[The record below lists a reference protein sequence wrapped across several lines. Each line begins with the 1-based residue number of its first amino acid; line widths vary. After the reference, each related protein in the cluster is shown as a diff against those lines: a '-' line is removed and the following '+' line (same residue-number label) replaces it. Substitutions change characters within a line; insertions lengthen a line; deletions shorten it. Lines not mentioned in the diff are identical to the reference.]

1 MSESPKHNCGQ
12 WCFHT
17 TWSESPYWNIVLLA
31 LAWALTLS
39 TSTLLTSVGPL
50 SAQELGA
57 SKSLSAFTIG
67 AFLIGAAIS
76 SVPSGWLFRK
86 YGRFWGFSL
95 GCLFQVIGSILGV
108 LSLATNQLFWLYL
121 GCLSIGLAQ
130 GLGQFYRF
138 SAVEVTPTHLKSRAV
153 TYVLSGG
160 IIAAF
165 LGPTSATYSMNFIG
179 EQYMGSYAVIAIFAA
194 FNQLVITFVNFPAP
208 PSEDVKTWTSNP
220 LNSNKEGGER
230 QGDQEM
236 PVSYVQEEEEEVRSA
251 WQIARQPQFILSC
264 TIATLAHTIMVML
277 MSNVTLDMGDNGYG
291 FHMCSLTMELHFF
304 AMFSPGFISG
314 KLIERYGTF
323 LVALTGGFIFAGS
336 SVVLALGSETWNY
349 IFGMV
354 LLGIAWNFS
363 FSAGTV
369 MLTGCYKPKEATEV
383 QAVNDFVLFTVAG
396 AGSLIS
402 GYVYAVYGKSILN
415 F

>member
-1 MSESPKHNCGQ
+1 MPSSETVPSKRCGQ
-12 WCFHT
+12 WCCHVS
-17 TWSESPYWNIVLLA
+17 WADSPYWNIVLLA

-39 TSTLLTSVGPL
+39 TSTLLTAVGPL
-50 SAQELGA
+50 SAKELGA

-76 SVPSGWLFRK
+76 SVPSGWLFRN

-95 GCLFQVIGSILGV
+95 GCFFQFVGSVLGILA
-108 LSLATNQLFWLYL
+108 LATNQLFWLYL

-138 SAVEVTPTHLKSRAV
+138 SAVEVTPAHLKSRAI

-165 LGPTSATYSMNFIG
+165 LGPTSANYSMNFIG
-179 EQYMGSYAVIAIFAA
+179 EQYMGSYAVVAIFAA
-194 FNQLVITFVNFPAP
+194 FNQLVITFVNFPTP
-208 PSEDVKTWTSNP
+208 PSQEVNNTSTTKNPMNDNHQKASNP
-220 LNSNKEGGER
+220 DH
-230 QGDQEM
+230 Q
-236 PVSYVQEEEEEVRSA
+236 VEENMAVKHSEEPEEEVRTA
-251 WQIARQPQFILSC
+251 FQIARQPQFILSC

-277 MSNVTLDMGDNGYG
+277 MSNVTLDMEDNGYG
-291 FHMCSLTMELHFF
+291 FHTCSLTMELHFF

-323 LVALTGGFIFAGS
+323 IVALVGGFIFAGS
-336 SVVLALGSETWNY
+336 SAVLGLGDDTWNY
-349 IFGMV
+349 IFGMI

-369 MLTGCYKPKEATEV
+369 MLTGCYKVRPP
-383 QAVNDFVLFTVAG
+383 
-396 AGSLIS
+396 LI
-402 GYVYAVYGKSILN
+402 
-415 F
+415 